1 LTTILVV
8 DDREENRTLIR
19 YLFDEPAYRVLEAS
33 NGLEGITVARAERPD
48 CVLLDL
54 AMPGLSGFEVLEH
67 FGRDPRTR
75 EIPVL
80 ILTATDESLE
90 GMERALRAGAVDYI
104 TKPISPLRVAV
115 RVRGA
120 IERRRLLR
128 EVQELRGAFTSMLV
142 HDLRAPL
149 TVISAYVDLLR
160 QITGGPEAETQRTYL
175 KKTEESCN
183 RMIGLIEEILDLS
196 KLEAGKLSINPQP
209 MDLAALATDVAERFL
224 PAAAQKGVTLTIDR
238 GDSPQPVLVDAN
250 RIDQVLMNLLGNA
263 LKFTPA
269 GGAVGVEVLSLVND
283 VEVAVVDSG
292 PGILPEEMPLLFEKF
307 SQTASAKS
315 VVAKGTGLGLVICRH
330 LVEAHGGRI
339 WVENRPRKG
348 CRFAF
353 RLPLMGHQT
362 EAPAARRKRA
372 ILIVDDDARVA
383 HFLGDVLV
391 ADGHRVE
398 IATGPALALP
408 MLAAEPYDVVIS
420 DIAMPEETAGPTLY
434 RESLARHP
442 ELRARF
448 IFITGYGLG
457 AQTRQFLEE
466 TGVPC
471 LSKPFAL
478 EQIES
483 FVQRIPLNPAVDM
496 KESRSHALA

>member
-1 LTTILVV
+1 
-8 DDREENRTLIR
+8 
-19 YLFDEPAYRVLEAS
+19 
-33 NGLEGITVARAERPD
+33 
-48 CVLLDL
+48 
-54 AMPGLSGFEVLEH
+54 
-67 FGRDPRTR
+67 
-75 EIPVL
+75 
-80 ILTATDESLE
+80 
-90 GMERALRAGAVDYI
+90 
-104 TKPISPLRVAV
+104 
-115 RVRGA
+115 
-120 IERRRLLR
+120 
-128 EVQELRGAFTSMLV
+128 
-142 HDLRAPL
+142 
-149 TVISAYVDLLR
+149 
-160 QITGGPEAETQRTYL
+160 
-175 KKTEESCN
+175 
-183 RMIGLIEEILDLS
+183 
-196 KLEAGKLSINPQP
+196 
-209 MDLAALATDVAERFL
+209 
-224 PAAAQKGVTLTIDR
+224 
-238 GDSPQPVLVDAN
+238 
-250 RIDQVLMNLLGNA
+250 MNLLGNA

-391 ADGHRVE
+391 ADGHRVD